1 MASDS
6 HTLREIKDFV
16 FKHPPQNG
24 NNKELFQELF
34 QKIASSRMGGIT
46 AGHLTGFRSKGNK
59 SIKKLQKMLA
69 WDILNFLLGWIK
81 SENLTEECQGIIIGI
96 LNGAEVMD
104 EEDLSDLADGLER
117 CGFNELIRHWAERQ
131 LALALALTRS

>member
-6 HTLREIKDFV
+6 HTLSEIKSFV
-16 FKHPPQNG
+16 FRHPPQNG

-46 AGHLTGFRSKGNK
+46 AGHLIGFRSKGNK

-69 WDILNFLLGWIK
+69 WDILNFLMGWLK
-81 SENLTEECQGIIIGI
+81 NENLNEQCQRVVIAI
-96 LNGAEVMD
+96 LSGAEVMD
-104 EEDLSDLADGLER
+104 EEDLSELVEELKEA
-117 CGFNELIRHWAERQ
+117 GFNGLIKDWAERQ
-131 LALALALTRS
+131 SLMSALSKK